1 MAKGWE
7 YAVITEEGERE
18 TVGLAYAGPDRAS
31 DHEVPKRAFHL
42 LLGEMGGK
50 GWELISV
57 TASWRPD
64 SHYVTQLF
72 FKRPHEGH
80 GGAEELADLAR
91 DATWSTGLAMP
102 HHADP

>member
-1 MAKGWE
+1 MARGWE
-7 YAVITEEGERE
+7 YAILTEAGERE
-18 TVGLAYAGPDRAS
+18 TFGVGYAGPDEVGQH
-31 DHEVPKRAFHL
+31 DVPKRAFPV

-50 GWELISV
+50 GWELTAV
-57 TASWRPD
+57 TASWQPD
-64 SHYVTQLF
+64 GVYATQLF

-102 HHADP
+102 HHVDD